1 MSNTRDGQVRDL
13 DDVAREMRQNELENQ
28 DRDFSWRKQDQQR
41 DHQEYQRQLEEV
53 QQQIHELEQRLHRL
67 RTLQIENQSNKQ
79 RDNQHKRKLLEED
92 QRLDFQ
98 QHQVRVQLQ
107 AIKDLRELDERQA
120 VEQQPETPAYFPPQ
134 VSDDDEPVSEY
145 TCSQVFPSW

>member
-1 MSNTRDGQVRDL
+1 MESFQ
-13 DDVAREMRQNELENQ
+13 EMEQLQ
-28 DRDFSWRKQDQQR
+28 QQR

-53 QQQIHELEQRLHRL
+53 QLQIHELEQRLHRL

-79 RDNQHKRKLLEED
+79 RDNQHKLKLLEED

-98 QHQVRVQLQ
+98 QHQVRGQLQ
-107 AIKDLRELDERQA
+107 AVKDLRELDERQA

-134 VSDDDEPVSEY
+134 VSDDDGRLMRWRCGIQESIR
-145 TCSQVFPSW
+145 